1 MKAKSLS
8 RARLFATPWT
18 VANQAPSSWDFPGKH
33 PGVGCHSFSRGIFPT
48 QESNLC
54 LLNCRQTLY
63 HLSHQGGLKPTL
75 DLQRETSLG
84 YLRKGFELDQKADTG
99 RVEKGAKML
108 KGSSPW
114 RMKFHSVL
122 QELSSHW
129 MLVNLWQIALYNG
142 TWFWSESP
150 PLHKNDI
157 LWFILLIFHPFRFC
171 MTEKVDSV
179 K

>member
-1 MKAKSLS
+1 MSDSLRS
-8 RARLFATPWT
+8 PRAHCSPPGSSVLSELLQARALEW
-18 VANQAPSSWDFPGKH
+18 VAI
-33 PGVGCHSFSRGIFPT
+33 SFSRGIFST
-48 QESNLC
+48 QESNLR
-54 LLNCRQTLY
+54 LLNYRQMLY
-63 HLSHQGGLKPTL
+63 YLSPQGRLKPRL

-99 RVEKGAKML
+99 RVEKGAEML

-129 MLVNLWQIALYNG
+129 MLVNLWQIVLYNE
-142 TWFWSESP
+142 TWFWSKSP

-157 LWFILLIFHPFRFC
+157 LWFVLLIFHPFRFC